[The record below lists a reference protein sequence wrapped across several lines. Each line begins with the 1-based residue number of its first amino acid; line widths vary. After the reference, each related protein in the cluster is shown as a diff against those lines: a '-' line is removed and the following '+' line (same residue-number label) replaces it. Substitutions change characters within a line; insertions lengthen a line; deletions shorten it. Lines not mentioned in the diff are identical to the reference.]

1 MSVPGILT
9 ALGPLL
15 AAAIL
20 GTDRRIVRRLRRA
33 RATEPARAVAFGD
46 PNALVVWRL
55 RRLLGAGALAMP
67 VSGSYFIVEPG
78 WRAYRAR
85 RRRRGLTMLAICGA
99 AFLVYWMLTLFRNP
113 GGV

>member
-1 MSVPGILT
+1 MSVAGIIT
-9 ALGPLL
+9 PLGPVL

-20 GTDRRIVRRLRRA
+20 RTDRRIVRRLRRA
-33 RATEPARAVAFGD
+33 SATEPARAVAFGN
-46 PNALVVWRL
+46 PNALVAWRL

-85 RRRRGLTMLAICGA
+85 RRRRALTMLAIVA
-99 AFLVYWMLTLFRNP
+99 AIFLVYWTVTR
-113 GGV
+113 GAE